1 MNALKWYNDNV
12 SNNFVTLLLHKRGT
26 DPSVGLQR
34 CAAARAQSEP
44 RGRVY
49 YEGYHQ
55 RVDRAVPQAACTG
68 PALCGLDAGAG
79 PAHHPVRQLAAP
91 WGGHLHDCRLP
102 LRLRGAP
109 AHGGL
114 LRKSAHLRLRGGRAG
129 NARHLFGQQRRS
141 GVRLQ
146 RGRAGRAGRAGADRA
161 GDHLGAP

>member
-1 MNALKWYNDNV
+1 MTMYRT
-12 SNNFVTLLLHKRGT
+12 NFVTLLLRKRWT

-68 PALCGLDAGAG
+68 PALCGHDAGAG

-146 RGRAGRAGRAGADRA
+146 RGRAGRAGADRA

>member
-1 MNALKWYNDNV
+1 MNALKWYNDSV
-12 SNNFVTLLLHKRGT
+12 SNKFCDAFVAQMMNGPFCGPAAVCGCQGTERTKRT
-26 DPSVGLQR
+26 
-34 CAAARAQSEP
+34 C
-44 RGRVY
+44 Y

-68 PALCGLDAGAG
+68 PALCGHDAGAG

-141 GVRLQ
+141 GVSLQ